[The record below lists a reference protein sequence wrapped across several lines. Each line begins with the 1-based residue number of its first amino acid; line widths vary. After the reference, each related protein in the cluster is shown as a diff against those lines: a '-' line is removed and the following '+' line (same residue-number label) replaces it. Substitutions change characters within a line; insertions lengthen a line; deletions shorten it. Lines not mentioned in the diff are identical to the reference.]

1 MLVEN
6 RTHPRGYEMQSTV
19 SQTLPLVTTGPT
31 FTAPAWALAALMF
44 VILAS
49 AFAGAVALAAR

>member
-1 MLVEN
+1 
-6 RTHPRGYEMQSTV
+6 MQSTV

>member
-1 MLVEN
+1 MLMEN
-6 RTHPRGYEMQSTV
+6 RTLPGDYEMESTL
-19 SQTLPLVTTGPT
+19 SQALPLVKTGPT

-44 VILAS
+44 VLLAS